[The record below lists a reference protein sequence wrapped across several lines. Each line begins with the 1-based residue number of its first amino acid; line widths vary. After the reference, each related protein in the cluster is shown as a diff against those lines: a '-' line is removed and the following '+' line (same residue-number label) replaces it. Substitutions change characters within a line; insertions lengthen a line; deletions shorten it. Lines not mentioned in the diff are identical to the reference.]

1 MKIVNLT
8 PHTIKV
14 VNGDNQIIREYAPR
28 LGKDGKSDP
37 ARVTTTAEIIDEI
50 DGISVVRTKFGEVQ
64 GLPEPDGNIYI
75 VSMVVAQA
83 VSGRSDVIAP
93 DTGPTAY
100 RENGLIVGVRQ
111 FARY

>member
-1 MKIVNLT
+1 MQIVNLT

-14 VNGDNQIIREYAPR
+14 VNSDNQIIREYVSQ
-28 LGKDGKSDP
+28 GV
-37 ARVTTTAEIIDEI
+37 ARVSTTSEVVDEI

-64 GLPEPDGNIYI
+64 GLPNPDGESVFM
-75 VSMVVAQA
+75 VSMVVGQA
-83 VSGRSDVIAP
+83 VSGRSDVICP

>member
-1 MKIVNLT
+1 MKIINLT

-14 VNGDNQIIREYAPR
+14 VDSNNQVIREYPSA
-28 LGKDGKSDP
+28 GV
-37 ARVTTTAEIIDEI
+37 ARVSTTSEVITEV
-50 DGISVVRTKFGEVQ
+50 DGGIKIVRTKFGEVQ
-64 GLPEPDGNIYI
+64 GLPDPDGESIFI

-83 VSGRSDVIAP
+83 AAGRNDVVAP

>member
-1 MKIVNLT
+1 MKQTHRFLNHILSSCLAKALLKR
-8 PHTIKV
+8 HHFL
-14 VNGDNQIIREYAPR
+14 PR
-28 LGKDGKSDP
+28 HFRGFH
-37 ARVTTTAEIIDEI
+37 ENEI